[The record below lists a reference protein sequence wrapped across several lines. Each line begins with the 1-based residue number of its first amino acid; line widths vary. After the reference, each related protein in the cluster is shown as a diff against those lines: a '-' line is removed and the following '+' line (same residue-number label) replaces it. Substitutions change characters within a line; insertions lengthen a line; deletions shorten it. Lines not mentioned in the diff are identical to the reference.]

1 MNSAPKSPARL
12 TRPRGCHP
20 PSGVFTVC
28 SGHSGCP
35 VGSGPPASPSPS
47 PQRITAAGG
56 QTPPGT
62 VQPLHVRSQLLETT
76 WPSLGWLCSLLFIGL
91 RLSRCQ
97 PGWQG
102 TPGAGVGAQAG
113 WPSRGGPWVSSR
125 PGGGRARPRR
135 RQRRLQA
142 GSLSTG
148 WRGPGGAVRTD
159 ALPPPGLGVPGVDP
173 VCRVGGPR
181 RICGNA
187 GQPAPTQGP
196 RVLPPTC
203 TQLSYRRTAGMHE
216 QPYLSEKPLSAPAW
230 RSRLGGRA
238 GSEGLRLG
246 KEAAGGGGGSHGSA
260 GRGPRGP
267 VSRSIWAPGGRRAGR
282 KLQGALGTQPLPLTP
297 AGRCWGACGRR
308 RGRGHRHSASG
319 PRGGW
324 GVRGA
329 GLWCLLGSRPERPR
343 KLREAHGPGG

>member
-1 MNSAPKSPARL
+1 MLERLVHLLKSHRITPPQRVSHMYMNSAPKSPARL

-148 WRGPGGAVRTD
+148 WRGPGGGSENRC
-159 ALPPPGLGVPGVDP
+159 P
-173 VCRVGGPR
+173 
-181 RICGNA
+181 
-187 GQPAPTQGP
+187 PAP
-196 RVLPPTC
+196 
-203 TQLSYRRTAGMHE
+203 
-216 QPYLSEKPLSAPAW
+216 
-230 RSRLGGRA
+230 
-238 GSEGLRLG
+238 
-246 KEAAGGGGGSHGSA
+246 
-260 GRGPRGP
+260 
-267 VSRSIWAPGGRRAGR
+267 RAGR
-282 KLQGALGTQPLPLTP
+282 ARCGSCLPSRGTTAYLWQCWPACPYPRPQGPPTHLYPTQLPQD
-297 AGRCWGACGRR
+297 
-308 RGRGHRHSASG
+308 
-319 PRGGW
+319 
-324 GVRGA
+324 
-329 GLWCLLGSRPERPR
+329 SRN
-343 KLREAHGPGG
+343 A